1 VKKFTKSIKKG
12 RNMSKKIGNIK
23 LYTLSEL
30 HKKLEDLD
38 LKVTPLTL
46 RKYIRTGKLKG
57 VKMGTRYVVTEDSLK
72 EFFETKHQK

>member
-1 VKKFTKSIKKG
+1 
-12 RNMSKKIGNIK
+12 MSKKIGNIK

>member
-1 VKKFTKSIKKG
+1 MKKFTKSIKKG

-30 HKKLEDLD
+30 HKKLEDLG